1 MKQGTKASFREGQ
14 LSSRGKLIVAELA
27 VKEYGTQSC
36 RVGAN
41 EQENGKVGSQNPQAP
56 VQNRYAVQ
64 LFTHLITG
72 AKPHTA
78 HQLDLPRAPYSLA
91 APSFTA
97 PSTNWFALVA
107 IVSGD
112 DLAAERPLF
121 QLTTLDQCGLKQNIM
136 FCVNSVV
143 LSSISAATLLNIA
156 GPTEDSY
163 YFSPEGT
170 QLPFEKTET
179 RITSTRS
186 SKSG

>member
-121 QLTTLDQCGLKQNIM
+121 QLTTLGFASELKKTASGALTFFGLPKISLLP
-136 FCVNSVV
+136 VSVAEQWA
-143 LSSISAATLLNIA
+143 LCFLLA
-156 GPTEDSY
+156 
-163 YFSPEGT
+163 
-170 QLPFEKTET
+170 KTC
-179 RITSTRS
+179 
-186 SKSG
+186 